1 MQTFIAAL
9 FTRAKI
15 WSPVSTTN
23 VYIKNNMV
31 PEYTMEFYSA
41 IKKNKVLTFMGV
53 NGSEDVK

>member
-1 MQTFIAAL
+1 MPTFIAAL

-23 VYIKNNMV
+23 IWIKSNV
-31 PEYTMEFYSA
+31 APEYTMEFYLA

-53 NGSEDVK
+53 NGPGDVK